1 MTIKQFIC
9 SDDTLSNL
17 HFNTV
22 YQTILTLIS
31 KGLVS
36 MDDFAKIKPY
46 TSKYEIYIED
56 GAVCQIQRKPNK

>member
-17 HFNTV
+17 HFNTA

-31 KGLVS
+31 KGLIS
-36 MDDFAKIKPY
+36 MDDFTKIQPTESNFETY
-46 TSKYEIYIED
+46 VED
-56 GAVCQIQRKPNK
+56 GAFCQIQRKPN

>member
-17 HFNTV
+17 HFNTA

-31 KGLVS
+31 KGLIS
-36 MDDFAKIKPY
+36 MDDFTKIQP
-46 TSKYEIYIED
+46 TESNFEIYVED
-56 GAVCQIQRKPNK
+56 GAFCQIQRKPN

>member
-17 HFNTV
+17 HFNTA

-31 KGLVS
+31 KGLIS
-36 MDDFAKIKPY
+36 MDDFAKIEPTKSTFETY
-46 TSKYEIYIED
+46 VED
-56 GAVCQIQRKPNK
+56 GAFCQIQRKPN